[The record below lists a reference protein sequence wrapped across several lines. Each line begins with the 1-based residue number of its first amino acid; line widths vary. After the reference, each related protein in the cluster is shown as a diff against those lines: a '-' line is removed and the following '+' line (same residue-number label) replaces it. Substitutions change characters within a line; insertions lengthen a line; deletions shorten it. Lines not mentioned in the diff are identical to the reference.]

1 MKLAVAGCIGFG
13 FAAIPLYPAL
23 IFLAS
28 VAPPGVSLV
37 APQIALAVLIVTLG
51 GAAFLV
57 WTMLRADEMHCE
69 LAKPIVVYL
78 AGWTLA
84 TLAGLDPVTGALFIA
99 AGLLS
104 FVLHLA
110 VARYYGEPPVAT
122 VLYAAFLS
130 SALAV
135 TLLGIGLLAAG
146 HDTMLYRAVNGRAV
160 ATFIVPGEFAG
171 YLCIVVPLG
180 AGIALAARRGWLRGL
195 GAAVALSGCIA
206 LWLTYSRA
214 GIYGLSVGAAFFLY
228 AQRRRWWVGLAL
240 LAALA
245 LEARWLL
252 GFNDHHNPGEEFV
265 RLPIWETALRVAEL
279 FPLTGTG
286 PGAFRHVFGAVG
298 PAGGLTSAFHAHS
311 YPLTALAET
320 GLVGVL
326 TALGLWWAFG
336 RRLRMAIAGA
346 EPRARRLALALAAAF
361 VATLVQ
367 SAIDFVQIVILACW
381 LPCMALAL
389 AAARR
394 GAADA

>member
-1 MKLAVAGCIGFG
+1 MRAVTISIAFG

-37 APQIALAVLIVTLG
+37 PPQIAAVVLCLALAGAGFLGWTL
-51 GAAFLV
+51 
-57 WTMLRADEMHCE
+57 LRERAPRSE
-69 LAKPIVVYL
+69 LARPIVVYL

-84 TLAGLDPVTGALFIA
+84 ALAGLDPLTGSLFVA
-99 AGLLS
+99 AGVLS
-104 FVLHLA
+104 FVLHLG
-110 VARYYGEPPVAT
+110 VARYYGEPYVAT

-130 SALAV
+130 SALIV
-135 TLLGIGLLAAG
+135 TLLGIGLLAGG
-146 HDTMLYRAVNGRAV
+146 HDTLLYRAVNGRAV
-160 ATFIVPGEFAG
+160 STFIVPGEFAG

-180 AGIALAARRGWLRGL
+180 AGIALAARRPWLRWL
-195 GAAVALSGCIA
+195 GGAVALSGCVA

-214 GIYGLSVGAAFFLY
+214 GIYGLSVGAAFFVY
-228 AQRRRWWVGLAL
+228 MQRRRWWVAL
-240 LAALA
+240 VLIAALA

-265 RLPIWETALRVAEL
+265 RLPIWVTALRAVAL

-286 PGAFRHVFGAVG
+286 PGAFRHVFSAIG
-298 PAGGLTSAFHAHS
+298 PAGGLAAAFHAHS

-320 GLVGVL
+320 GIVGVIA
-326 TALGLWWAFG
+326 ALGLWWAFG
-336 RRLRMAIAGA
+336 RRLWSAIAGA
-346 EPRARRLALALAAAF
+346 EPRARLLSLALASAF
-361 VATLVQ
+361 VATLIQ
-367 SAIDFVQIVILACW
+367 STVDFVQVVILGCW

-394 GAADA
+394 GAAGA

>member
-1 MKLAVAGCIGFG
+1 VRYAVAGCIAFG

-37 APQIALAVLIVTLG
+37 PPPIAGTVLFLALA

-57 WTMLRADEMHCE
+57 WRMLRDAAPRSE
-69 LAKPIVVYL
+69 LAPSIVLYL
-78 AGWTLA
+78 AGWA
-84 TLAGLDPVTGALFIA
+84 VAALAGLDPLTGALFVA
-99 AGLLS
+99 AGILS
-104 FVLHLA
+104 FVLHLG
-110 VARYYGEPPVAT
+110 VARYYGEPYVAII
-122 VLYAAFLS
+122 LYAAFLS
-130 SALAV
+130 SALLV
-135 TLLGIGLLAAG
+135 TLLGIGLLAGG
-146 HDTMLYRAVNGRAV
+146 HDTLLYRAVNGRAV
-160 ATFIVPGEFAG
+160 STFIVPGEFAG
-171 YLCIVVPLG
+171 YLCVVVPLG
-180 AGIALAARRGWLRGL
+180 AGIAFAAQRRWLRWL
-195 GAAVALSGCIA
+195 GGAVAFFACVA

-214 GIYGLSVGAAFFLY
+214 GIYGLSVGAAFFVY
-228 AQRRRWWVGLAL
+228 MQRRRWWVALSL

-265 RLPIWETALRVAEL
+265 RLPIWETALRVAAL

-298 PAGGLTSAFHAHS
+298 PSGGLTAAFHAHS

-326 TALGLWWAFG
+326 AALALWWAFG
-336 RRLRMAIAGA
+336 RRLWSAIAGA
-346 EPRARRLALALAAAF
+346 EPRARLLALALAAGF

-367 SAIDFVQIVILACW
+367 STIDFVQVVILGCW